1 MLQEF
6 AFNRTRDPQFYETT
20 VELLRCRKDERPSIT
35 KPIEAA
41 TTRTDER
48 PTVARPTEFTATR
61 TAERS
66 TPAKPTELATS
77 RTAERST
84 PAKPT
89 ELATSQND
97 ERSTPA
103 KPTVEAV
110 DVLETINA
118 CAESLMKSFGV
129 LRRDALRAAVKLVA
143 QDTGRDLSPLLELL
157 D

>member
-61 TAERS
+61 I
-66 TPAKPTELATS
+66 
-77 RTAERST
+77 
-84 PAKPT
+84 
-89 ELATSQND
+89 D
-97 ERSTPA
+97 ER
-103 KPTVEAV
+103 PTVATAKNV
-110 DVLETINA
+110 DVLEMINA
-118 CAESLMKSFGV
+118 RADSLMKSFGV